1 MFQIMY
7 YSYVLLLYIF
17 LKKISLELRFIL
29 ILILYKQ
36 YSVAIIKIIKN
47 FNSLSK
53 ILTQIEVVIIA
64 NLVILLTL
72 CSNTIT

>member
-7 YSYVLLLYIF
+7 YSYILLLYIYF
-17 LKKISLELRFIL
+17 LKKKSTELRFIL

-36 YSVAIIKIIKN
+36 YSIVIRKIIKN

-53 ILTQIEVVIIA
+53 ILTQDWS
-64 NLVILLTL
+64 
-72 CSNTIT
+72 CKYC